1 MTLLH
6 PPHPPTPPSVN
17 NNETCNVATSS
28 NQATS
33 SRIQHHPLT
42 WHDVITSPPP
52 PHPPFCK
59 QQRNLQRSNIF
70 QSSNIFQ
77 DSTSSNALHMTL
89 LHPPQ
94 HHPTHFTWRYYTPPH
109 PPICIQ
115 ERPFWYSIKAE
126 GSSKLRGTPSLE
138 PIYIY
143 TVYITLGHDKRHCGV
158 INGNMGRPT
167 NKGLTIWAVIWP
179 TPDSET
185 TWEYVRL
192 LKLKAAIFQQRLDKA
207 IHHLKFNCWN
217 LTWLHIQISKPI
229 FLVMDFKLFSM
240 MPCSP
245 EPIRS
250 RASRIQLY
258 SSCIDVFPPSIL
270 KVLAFATCFEFSRY
284 YVCNYY
290 L

>member
-1 MTLLH
+1 MHQCMHTYMYIVH
-6 PPHPPTPPSVN
+6 KVHK
-17 NNETCNVATSS
+17 
-28 NQATS
+28 
-33 SRIQHHPLT
+33 H
-42 WHDVITSPPP
+42 
-52 PHPPFCK
+52 
-59 QQRNLQRSNIF
+59 
-70 QSSNIFQ
+70 
-77 DSTSSNALHMTL
+77 
-89 LHPPQ
+89 
-94 HHPTHFTWRYYTPPH
+94 THNTMHTHIY
-109 PPICIQ
+109 
-115 ERPFWYSIKAE
+115 
-126 GSSKLRGTPSLE
+126 
-138 PIYIY
+138 IYIY
-143 TVYITLGHDKRHCGV
+143 TVYITLGHDERHCGV

-179 TPDSET
+179 TLDSET
-185 TWEYVRL
+185 TWEYLRL
-192 LKLKAAIFQQRLDKA
+192 LKLKAAIFQQHLDKA

-258 SSCIDVFPPSIL
+258 SSCTDVFPPSIL